1 MPNGRLDIGQNI
13 GDAGVWNSQPAVQAF
28 TNVLAQQKAK
38 RDAERQAL
46 VQQMGSLKTDGLRD
60 ADRDDYYNAYND
72 WKNTAIQANNA
83 QSNTRQKLDLQG
95 AALQKYNQ
103 LNDFVGKSKQAGVS
117 YLQNANQL
125 HNDAMRHQYK
135 DDAID
140 KFLAVKD
147 RPMNSVEFQTY
158 SDLNNLA
165 RQVDHTKVD
174 NAIEKSRDQALEPIV
189 AQRFQTK
196 GVRGDRSGTWV
207 DQKKIIPYDGENGVY
222 HRLLNAATASPDFQ
236 KSLDDRYQNIQGQTP
251 KETLALQVQQYA
263 KDKGYDK
270 GWVKPVGS
278 SEFQEVDNSFD
289 EFKRK
294 RQYIIDHP
302 IKDAT
307 ATIPSQPTDITIPY
321 NNGKSN
327 VQIKGY
333 IPLSIPSKNFGGS
346 AAYNLTTGQQ
356 VPALESSGDY
366 SVVGVGNVPF
376 IKKGSLTNS
385 KLEGTIAQP
394 DFINKSPQSIEQR
407 PMVHV
412 QKKATNKFDKD
423 QDFLIDYNRLPE
435 NIKNSKSIKQA
446 LGNFK
451 PAGQSSET
459 DVPNG
464 KGKTATMQQINSLAG
479 KKGYEGYTPKE
490 LADYYKS
497 LGYKI
502 K

>member
-1 MPNGRLDIGQNI
+1 MPNGRLDVGAGI
-13 GDAGVWNSQPAVQAF
+13 GDAGIWNSQPAVQAF
-28 TNVLAQQKAK
+28 TNVLAQRKAK
-38 RDAERQAL
+38 RDAERQSL
-46 VQQMGSLKTDGLRD
+46 VQQMGTLKTDGLRD
-60 ADRDDYYNAYND
+60 ADKNDYYNAYND

-83 QSNTRQKLDLQG
+83 PSNTRQKLDLQG

-103 LNDFVGKSKQAGVS
+103 LNDFVGKSKQAGVT

-147 RPMNSVEFQTY
+147 RPMNSPEFQTY

-196 GVRGDRSGTWV
+196 GVRGDRSGTWI
-207 DQKKIIPYDGENGVY
+207 DQQKIIPYDGENGVY

-278 SEFQEVDNSFD
+278 SEFQEVDNSFAK
-289 EFKRK
+289 FKRN

-302 IKDAT
+302 TRDAT
-307 ATIPSQPTDITIPY
+307 ATIPSQPTDFTQPY
-321 NNGKSN
+321 GNGKSN
-327 VQIKGY
+327 VNVKGY
-333 IPLSIPSKNFGGS
+333 VGISIPAKNFAGVP
-346 AAYNLTTGQQ
+346 AYNLTDGTKSEVLQ
-356 VPALESSGDY
+356 PSDSY
-366 SVVGVGNVPF
+366 SMVGVGNYPF
-376 IKKGSLTNS
+376 INIHVKNS
-385 KLEGTIAQP
+385 KGNDMYGTIAQP
-394 DFINKSPQSIEQR
+394 DYAKANPNNIAYK

-412 QKKATNKFDKD
+412 KSKGSADEGD
-423 QDFLIDYNRLPE
+423 VDHLIDYSKLPE
-435 NIKNSKSIKQA
+435 NIKNSKSVRSA
-446 LGNFK
+446 LANFK
-451 PAGQSSET
+451 TTVNNQET
-459 DVPNG
+459 KVADNGITTFEANG
-464 KGKTATMQQINSLAG
+464 KMFQI
-479 KKGYEGYTPKE
+479 PKE
-490 LADYYKS
+490 KVSAFLKQFPKAK
-497 LGYKI
+497 KR
-502 K
+502 

>member
-1 MPNGRLDIGQNI
+1 MPNGHLDIGAGI
-13 GDAGVWNSQPAVQAF
+13 GDASIINNQPGIQAF
-28 TNVLAQQKAK
+28 TNLLAQQKAK

-46 VQQMGSLKTDGLRD
+46 VQQIGSLKTEGLRD
-60 ADRDDYYNAYND
+60 ADKNDYYNAYND

-83 QSNTRQKLDLQG
+83 PRSSREKLDLQG
-95 AALQKYNQ
+95 SALQKYNQ
-103 LNDFVGKSKQAGVS
+103 LNDFVQRSKQAGAS

-125 HNDAMRHQYK
+125 HNDTMRHQYK

-147 RPMNSVEFQTY
+147 RPMNSPEFQTY

-165 RQVDHTKVD
+165 RQVDSTKVD
-174 NAIEKSRDQALEPIV
+174 NAIEKARDQALEPVV

-196 GVRGDRSGTWV
+196 GTRGDRTGTWV

-236 KSLDDRYQNIQGQTP
+236 KSLDDRYQDIQGQSP

-278 SEFQEVDNSFD
+278 SEFQAVDDSFAKHIRNRMFD
-289 EFKRK
+289 
-294 RQYIIDHP
+294 IAHP
-302 IKDAT
+302 IRKEGEGV
-307 ATIPSQPTDITIPY
+307 IPSTPTDITIPY
-321 NNGKSN
+321 NEGKSN
-327 VQIKGY
+327 VNIQGY
-333 IPLSIPSKNFGGS
+333 VPLSIPQKNFGGS
-346 AAYNLTTGQQ
+346 AAYNLTTGKQ

-366 SVVGVGNVPF
+366 SVVGVGNAPF
-376 IKKGSLTNS
+376 VKQGVKAQ
-385 KLEGTIAQP
+385 GTIAQP
-394 DFINKSPQSIEQR
+394 DFSKQHPDLVEQR

-412 QKKATNKFDKD
+412 QKKASNKFDKD
-423 QDFLIDYNRLPE
+423 QDFLIDYNRLPA
-435 NIKNSKSIKQA
+435 NIKNSKSVREA
-446 LGNFK
+446 LAGFQ
-451 PAGQSSET
+451 PAGQQQQSAPS
-459 DVPNG
+459 G
-464 KGKTATMQQINSLAG
+464 QGKTTTMQKISSLAG
-479 KKGYEGYTPKE
+479 TKGYEGYTPKE